1 MIDFKR
7 RINVYAFIRNL
18 NAEKSA
24 ECSKKNNEI
33 FKANLYLSFVLK
45 ILKIHFKKSYFH
57 QVLIL
62 TSIIHSV
69 FHRWKRYGS

>member
-1 MIDFKR
+1 MQENLQ
-7 RINVYAFIRNL
+7 NVQ
-18 NAEKSA
+18 
-24 ECSKKNNEI
+24 KKNNEI

-69 FHRWKRYGS
+69 FHRWKKYGS